1 MNSTVCTCHLSR
13 TGCRTPIPVMGTKHR
28 AVNKAHQPLISFGT
42 WQCFVLVT
50 IPGFYFPELWFI
62 VCHRQGPNGWNGAQ
76 GNPQI
81 NQIISHC
88 LTAPDK
94 QEELNKTPPVTLSIS
109 VLRLQVT
116 HIRHSFRN
124 FLFWGMVKM
133 LGLVMYFTC
142 LLVSIHTCLPACKRR
157 RERAASLTALSSNN
171 TFVCLH
177 RLR

>member
-1 MNSTVCTCHLSR
+1 MFNEFYGLYVSSLKDWMQNTNPCHGNQAPCSQQSSSATHIFWHLTVFCLSHNSWILFSRVVIYSVSQTRSKQMKRCTR
-13 TGCRTPIPVMGTKHR
+13 I
-28 AVNKAHQPLISFGT
+28 
-42 WQCFVLVT
+42 
-50 IPGFYFPELWFI
+50 
-62 VCHRQGPNGWNGAQ
+62 
-76 GNPQI
+76 I

-142 LLVSIHTCLPACKRR
+142 LLVSIHTCLPACVQEE
-157 RERAASLTALSSNN
+157 ERKGSKLDSPEY
-171 TFVCLH
+171 
-177 RLR
+177 